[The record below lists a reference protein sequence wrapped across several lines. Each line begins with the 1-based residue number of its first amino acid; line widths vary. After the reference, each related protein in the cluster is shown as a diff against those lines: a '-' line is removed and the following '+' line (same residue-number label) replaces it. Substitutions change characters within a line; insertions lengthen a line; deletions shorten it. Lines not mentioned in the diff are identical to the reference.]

1 MLSHIVLNLMDNISK
16 NTKPNLSSVRERLE
30 NREELLSSFASRS
43 VDAVRVI
50 SEEPSDTRTEF
61 QRDRDRVIHTNSFR
75 RLKHKSQVFVAPQGD
90 HFTTR
95 LTHVIEVSQVGR
107 SIARGLNLNED
118 LVEAIGLGHDL
129 GHTPFGHIGESVL
142 NQMISGGFHH
152 SRHSVR
158 LITLLEKDGKGL
170 NLTEHVIDGIRNH
183 SKPEGKFLSK
193 EAVANLSLEAQIVR
207 ISDALAYLAHDILD
221 ALRSDYI
228 KIEDLPIESVD
239 ALGARHSQRI
249 DAVVRDV
256 VESSWDCTGEIE
268 VASGDKPWI
277 RMSPELGKV
286 ITNLRAFMF
295 DRFYHPISASVE
307 GRKAAAIVGVL
318 FEHFTRKPELIPV
331 WLRELSGSTERAAAD
346 FVCGMTD
353 NYALMMAEQVKPGL
367 SDGVFQGR
375 I

>member
-1 MLSHIVLNLMDNISK
+1 MDTISD
-16 NTKPNLSSVRERLE
+16 NTKPNLSSIRERLE
-30 NREELLSSFASRS
+30 RREELLSPFASRS
-43 VDAVRVI
+43 IDSVRAL
-50 SEEPSDTRTEF
+50 SEKPSDTRTEF

-107 SIARGLNLNED
+107 SIARSLNLNED

-142 NQMISGGFHH
+142 NRMLPGGFHH
-152 SRHSVR
+152 SRQSVR
-158 LITLLEKDGKGL
+158 LITKLEKGGKGL
-170 NLTEHVIDGIRNH
+170 NLTDHVIDGIRNH
-183 SKPEGKFLSK
+183 SKPEGEFLSRS
-193 EAVANLSLEAQIVR
+193 AVVNLSLEGQIVR

-228 KIEDLPIESVD
+228 KIEDLPKEAIQ
-239 ALGARHSQRI
+239 ALGVRHSQRI

-256 VESSWDCTGEIE
+256 VESSWDCAGENNVESNIE
-268 VASGDKPWI
+268 DVGRKPWI
-277 RMSPELGKV
+277 RMSSELGKIV
-286 ITNLRAFMF
+286 TDLRVFMF
-295 DRFYHPISASVE
+295 DRFYHPISASTE
-307 GRKAAAIVGVL
+307 GCKAAAIVEVL
-318 FEHFTRKPELIPV
+318 FEHFNRHPYLIPD
-331 WLRELSGSTERAAAD
+331 WIRELSDSDQRAAAD
-346 FVCGMTD
+346 YVCGMTD
-353 NYALMMAEQVKPGL
+353 NFALMMAEQVKPGL

>member
-1 MLSHIVLNLMDNISK
+1 MDTISRK
-16 NTKPNLSSVRERLE
+16 TKPDLNSVRTRLE
-30 NREELLSSFASRS
+30 QREELLSPHASRS
-43 VDAVRVI
+43 VNSVRAI
-50 SEEPSDTRTEF
+50 PEEPSETRTEF

-142 NQMISGGFHH
+142 NQMLSDGFHH

-158 LITLLEKDGKGL
+158 LITQLEKDGKGL

-183 SKPEGKFLSK
+183 SKPEGQFLSRA
-193 EAVANLSLEAQIVR
+193 AVANLSLEAQIVR

-228 KIEDLPIESVD
+228 QLEDLPSEAVE
-239 ALGARHSQRI
+239 ALGVRHSQRV

-256 VESSWDCTGEIE
+256 VESSWDCTGEIDVE
-268 VASGDKPWI
+268 TYDGENGDKPWI
-277 RMSPELGKV
+277 RMSPELGKIV
-286 ITNLRAFMF
+286 TDLRVFMF
-295 DRFYHPISASVE
+295 ERFYHPISASTE

-318 FEHFTRKPELIPV
+318 FEHFNRKPELIPA
-331 WLRELSGSTERAAAD
+331 WLRELSGSNERAAAD
-346 FVCGMTD
+346 YVCGMTD
-353 NYALMMAEQVKPGL
+353 NYALMMAEQVRPGL